1 MTGDSE
7 FSFSYWNWLN
17 ATDRTVD
24 MLFTDEQLGLIDGD
38 GIVNANSKYYGINNG
53 WELVCLY
60 NEDNDPRFRDVCDPT
75 VPSGASGLT
84 QLQRCPDKTKCM
96 PEQNTQWPS
105 LPETRKAINEMHNY
119 RSRAGSNNVFNK
131 YNTDS
136 FSNYLEG
143 WDPALPSTECARD
156 ELFCGKDN
164 IPRRLHNLVRTTCTK
179 YTHNHNKYIS
189 LTH

>member
-1 MTGDSE
+1 MTGNSE

-17 ATDRTVD
+17 ATDRTWN
-24 MLFTDEQLGLIDGD
+24 MLFTDDKLGLIDENGF
-38 GIVNANSKYYGINNG
+38 VNANSMYGDG

-60 NEDNDPRFRDVCDPT
+60 DEDNDPRFRDVCDPT

-84 QLQRCPDKTKCM
+84 RLQRCKERTKCM
-96 PEQNTQWPS
+96 PEQNPQWPS
-105 LPETRKAINEMHNY
+105 LPKTRKAINEMHNY
-119 RSRAGSNNVFNK
+119 RSKAGSNNVFNK

-143 WDPALPSTECARD
+143 WDPAFMTECAHD
-156 ELFCGKDN
+156 EVLCGEDDN

-179 YTHNHNKYIS
+179 YTHNHNKYI
-189 LTH
+189 H